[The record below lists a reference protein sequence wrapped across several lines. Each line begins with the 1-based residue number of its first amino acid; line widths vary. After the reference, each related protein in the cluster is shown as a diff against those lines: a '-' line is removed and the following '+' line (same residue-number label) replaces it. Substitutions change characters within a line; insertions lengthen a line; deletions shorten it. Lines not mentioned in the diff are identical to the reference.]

1 MAIEVRKSYVK
12 PEVVYVHL
20 TPADAV
26 LSACKDTVSTLSP
39 NPCGSHCGADQ
50 FAS

>member
-26 LSACKDTVSTLSP
+26 LSACKDGSAGSL
-39 NPCGSHCGADQ
+39 NPCGSECQISD
-50 FAS
+50 FTS

>member
-1 MAIEVRKSYVK
+1 MVTEVRKSYVK

-26 LSACKDTVSTLSP
+26 LSACKDGSTLSP
-39 NPCGSHCGADQ
+39 NPCGSTCQVSDYT
-50 FAS
+50 S